1 MVFYCRLGYWDTI
14 QIGDNAD
21 EIMQLLAGREIL
33 EGKIPYLDFYE
44 PKTTIAFIPH
54 ILANLFENPY
64 MGLRFIGTAI
74 LLVSAILIKN
84 QATKLFGRDIAF
96 LLSILF
102 IVLNST
108 ERYQQVSLSLIS
120 SVFLLSISYILLN
133 QKISNYQYLLLGFF
147 ISVLC
152 LIRLN
157 FYPISIGVFFII
169 YFLIEKKYFIKK
181 IFFICCGATIPI
193 IAFIYPYLII
203 NNGNEIIFN
212 YIISLFN
219 RGGDFNFIWNLR
231 EITRYLLVSI
241 ISPIFVITFFII
253 TTGLSYS
260 KKKYLIIQALF
271 LLSFLSILTIKS
283 SIYQFQNF
291 FPYMIL
297 SFGIFLKEINIEK
310 PLIKDSIFHKTSLVY
325 RNFKIIIILCL
336 LIPVV
341 FTSTIVN
348 VKSILN
354 KTEFNQF
361 DRLKYNL
368 NRAAI
373 KNLKK
378 IINERDTLYST
389 QNFFYLSLNKDLIH
403 PMLFFNNFS
412 SLGEFGLTNIPGIKY
427 YDNKNHGSKELLNIL
442 RTKKPTWIILSTDFF
457 DKESSNEYKNF
468 VKKNWSF
475 ENTINAK
482 QKYYLFKIKN

>member
-1 MVFYCRLGYWDTI
+1 
-14 QIGDNAD
+14 
-21 EIMQLLAGREIL
+21 
-33 EGKIPYLDFYE
+33 
-44 PKTTIAFIPH
+44 
-54 ILANLFENPY
+54 
-64 MGLRFIGTAI
+64 
-74 LLVSAILIKN
+74 
-84 QATKLFGRDIAF
+84 
-96 LLSILF
+96 
-102 IVLNST
+102 
-108 ERYQQVSLSLIS
+108 
-120 SVFLLSISYILLN
+120 
-133 QKISNYQYLLLGFF
+133 
-147 ISVLC
+147 
-152 LIRLN
+152 
-157 FYPISIGVFFII
+157 
-169 YFLIEKKYFIKK
+169 
-181 IFFICCGATIPI
+181 
-193 IAFIYPYLII
+193 
-203 NNGNEIIFN
+203 
-212 YIISLFN
+212 
-219 RGGDFNFIWNLR
+219 
-231 EITRYLLVSI
+231 
-241 ISPIFVITFFII
+241 
-253 TTGLSYS
+253 
-260 KKKYLIIQALF
+260 
-271 LLSFLSILTIKS
+271 
-283 SIYQFQNF
+283 
-291 FPYMIL
+291 MIL